1 MKAMNNKRENMP
13 IKPFAFINEQLE
25 QRKSQHLYRS
35 SIPINGKQSRY
46 IDVNGKQYLNFSS
59 NDYLGLASDLALVNA
74 WKKGADLFGI
84 GSGGS
89 YLVTGYNQV
98 HRDVT
103 QQLQEWLGVES
114 IALFSSGY
122 SANQAIIKLLLS
134 KNDLLIQDK
143 LNHASLMEAGVNSS
157 AKMQRFKHNNM
168 QHLQTILSANAEIDN
183 KLVIS
188 EGVFS
193 MDGDC
198 APIESLQQQCQSHQA
213 WLMMDDA
220 HGLGVLG
227 KEGTGSASAQNIN
240 NNDIDIYMSTFGKAL
255 GIGGAF
261 VSGSSQLI
269 DYITNFSKPYIYTTG
284 LPPAMVYC
292 IGESARIVQTQQWRR
307 DHLSELIAYFKL
319 LAMKFELPLMPSN
332 TAIQPILI
340 GLSDTAITISQTLKK
355 SGIWTTAIRPP
366 TVPNN
371 TARLRVTLTVNHQ
384 KQDIEFLV
392 KQIKQAIDANLDQ

>member
-1 MKAMNNKRENMP
+1 MS
-13 IKPFAFINEQLE
+13 FSFIAEQLAE
-25 QRKSQHLYRS
+25 RKAQHLHRA

-46 IDVNGKQYLNFSS
+46 IVVNGKQYLNFSS
-59 NDYLGLASDLALVNA
+59 NDYLGLASDPALVNA

-89 YLVTGYNQV
+89 YLVTGYNQI
-98 HRDVT
+98 HHDVT

-114 IALFSSGY
+114 IALFNSGY

-134 KNDLLIQDK
+134 NDDLLIQDK
-143 LNHASLMEAGVNSS
+143 LNHASLMEAGVNSP
-157 AKMQRFKHNNM
+157 AKMQRFKHNDM
-168 QHLQTILSANAEIDN
+168 QHLQTILNTNSEIDN

-198 APIESLQQQCQSHQA
+198 APIDSLQQQCQSHQA
-213 WLMMDDA
+213 WLMVDDA

-227 KEGTGSASAQNIN
+227 KEGKGSASAQHIDNSEL
-240 NNDIDIYMSTFGKAL
+240 DIYMSTFGKAL

-261 VSGSSQLI
+261 VSGSHQLI
-269 DYITNFSKPYIYTTG
+269 DYITNFSKSYIYTTG

-292 IGESARIVQTQQWRR
+292 IGESARLVQTQQWRR
-307 DHLSELIAYFKL
+307 DHLSDLIAYFKL
-319 LAMKFELPLMPSN
+319 LAAQFDLPLMASN
-332 TAIQPILI
+332 TAIQPVLI
-340 GLSDTAITISQTLKK
+340 GLSDAAIAISQTLKK

-371 TARLRVTLTVNHQ
+371 TARLRVTLTANHQ
-384 KQDIEFLV
+384 KQDIEYLV
-392 KQIKQAIDANLDQ
+392 KQIKQAINANLD

>member
-1 MKAMNNKRENMP
+1 MS
-13 IKPFAFINEQLE
+13 FSFIAEQLAE
-25 QRKSQHLYRS
+25 RKAQHLHRA

-59 NDYLGLASDLALVNA
+59 NDYLGLASDPALVNA

-98 HRDVT
+98 HHDVT

-114 IALFSSGY
+114 IALFNSGY

-134 KNDLLIQDK
+134 NNDLLIQDK
-143 LNHASLMEAGVNSS
+143 LNHASLMEAGVNSP
-157 AKMQRFKHNNM
+157 AKMLRFKHNDM
-168 QHLQTILSANAEIDN
+168 QHLQTILNTNSEVDN

-198 APIESLQQQCQSHQA
+198 APIDSLQQQCQSHQA
-213 WLMMDDA
+213 WLMVDDA

-227 KEGTGSASAQNIN
+227 KEGKGSASAQHIDNSEL
-240 NNDIDIYMSTFGKAL
+240 DIYMSTFGKAL

-261 VSGSSQLI
+261 VSGSHQLI
-269 DYITNFSKPYIYTTG
+269 DYITNFSKSYIYTTG

-292 IGESARIVQTQQWRR
+292 IGESARLVQTQQWRR

-319 LAMKFELPLMPSN
+319 LAVQFDLPLMASN
-332 TAIQPILI
+332 TAIQPVLI
-340 GLSDTAITISQTLKK
+340 GLSDAAIAISQTLKK

-371 TARLRVTLTVNHQ
+371 TARLRVTLTANHQ
-384 KQDIEFLV
+384 KQDIEYLV
-392 KQIKQAIDANLDQ
+392 KQIKQAINANLD

>member
-1 MKAMNNKRENMP
+1 MS
-13 IKPFAFINEQLE
+13 FSFIAEQLAE
-25 QRKSQHLYRS
+25 RKAQHLHRA

-46 IDVNGKQYLNFSS
+46 IDVNGQQYLNFSS
-59 NDYLGLASDLALVNA
+59 NDYLGLASDPALVNA

-98 HRDVT
+98 HHDVT

-114 IALFSSGY
+114 IALFNSGY

-134 KNDLLIQDK
+134 NNDLLIQDK
-143 LNHASLMEAGVNSS
+143 LNHASLMEAGVNSP
-157 AKMQRFKHNNM
+157 AKMLRFKHNDM
-168 QHLQTILSANAEIDN
+168 QHLQTILNTNSEVDN

-198 APIESLQQQCQSHQA
+198 APIDSLQQQCQSHQA
-213 WLMMDDA
+213 WLMVDDA

-227 KEGTGSASAQNIN
+227 KEGKGSASAQHIDNSEL
-240 NNDIDIYMSTFGKAL
+240 DIYMSTFGKAL

-261 VSGSSQLI
+261 VSGSHQLI
-269 DYITNFSKPYIYTTG
+269 DYITNFSKSYIYTTG

-292 IGESARIVQTQQWRR
+292 IGESARLVQTQQWRR

-319 LAMKFELPLMPSN
+319 LAVQFDLPLMASN
-332 TAIQPILI
+332 TAIQPVLI
-340 GLSDTAITISQTLKK
+340 GLSDAAIAISQTLKK

-371 TARLRVTLTVNHQ
+371 TARLRVTLTANHQ
-384 KQDIEFLV
+384 KQDIEYLV
-392 KQIKQAIDANLDQ
+392 KQIKQAINANLD

>member
-1 MKAMNNKRENMP
+1 MSFSFIVGQLAERKA
-13 IKPFAFINEQLE
+13 
-25 QRKSQHLYRS
+25 QHLHRA

-46 IDVNGKQYLNFSS
+46 IVVNGKQYLNFSS
-59 NDYLGLASDLALVNA
+59 NDYLGLASDPTLVNA

-98 HRDVT
+98 HHDVT

-114 IALFSSGY
+114 IALFNSGY

-134 KNDLLIQDK
+134 NNDLLIQDK
-143 LNHASLMEAGVNSS
+143 LNHASLMEAGVNSP
-157 AKMQRFKHNNM
+157 AKMQRFKHNDM
-168 QHLQTILSANAEIDN
+168 QHLQTILNTNSEVDN

-193 MDGDC
+193 MDGDS
-198 APIESLQQQCQSHQA
+198 APIDSLQQQCQSHQA
-213 WLMMDDA
+213 WLMVDDA

-227 KEGTGSASAQNIN
+227 KEGKGSASAQYIDNSEL
-240 NNDIDIYMSTFGKAL
+240 DIYMSTFGKAL

-261 VSGSSQLI
+261 VAGSHQLI

-392 KQIKQAIDANLDQ
+392 KQIKQAIDANLDE

>member
-1 MKAMNNKRENMP
+1 MS
-13 IKPFAFINEQLE
+13 FSFIAEQLAE
-25 QRKSQHLYRS
+25 RKAQHLHRA

-46 IDVNGKQYLNFSS
+46 IVVNGKQYLNFSS
-59 NDYLGLASDLALVNA
+59 NDYLGLASDPALVNA

-98 HRDVT
+98 HHDVT

-114 IALFSSGY
+114 IALFNSGY

-134 KNDLLIQDK
+134 NNDLLIQDK
-143 LNHASLMEAGVNSS
+143 LNHASLMEAGVNCP
-157 AKMQRFKHNNM
+157 AKMQRFKHNDM
-168 QHLQTILSANAEIDN
+168 QHLQTILNTNSEVDN

-198 APIESLQQQCQSHQA
+198 APIDSLQQRCQSHQA
-213 WLMMDDA
+213 WLMVDDA

-227 KEGTGSASAQNIN
+227 KEGKGSASAQHIDNSEL
-240 NNDIDIYMSTFGKAL
+240 DIYMSTFGKAL

-261 VSGSSQLI
+261 VSGSHQLI

-292 IGESARIVQTQQWRR
+292 IGESARLVQTQQWRR

-319 LAMKFELPLMPSN
+319 LAVQFDLPLMASN
-332 TAIQPILI
+332 TAIQPVLI
-340 GLSDTAITISQTLKK
+340 GLSDTAIAISQTLKK

-392 KQIKQAIDANLDQ
+392 KQIKRAIDANLDE

>member
-1 MKAMNNKRENMP
+1 MS
-13 IKPFAFINEQLE
+13 FSFIAEQLAE
-25 QRKSQHLYRS
+25 RKAQHLHRA

-59 NDYLGLASDLALVNA
+59 NDYLGLASDPTLVNA

-98 HRDVT
+98 HHDVT

-114 IALFSSGY
+114 IALFNSGY

-134 KNDLLIQDK
+134 KHDLLIQDK
-143 LNHASLMEAGVNSS
+143 LNHASLMEAGVNSP
-157 AKMQRFKHNNM
+157 AKMLRFKHNDM
-168 QHLQTILSANAEIDN
+168 QHLQTILNTNSEVDN

-198 APIESLQQQCQSHQA
+198 APIDSLQQQCQSHQA
-213 WLMMDDA
+213 WLMVDDA

-227 KEGTGSASAQNIN
+227 KEGKGSASAQHIDNSEL
-240 NNDIDIYMSTFGKAL
+240 DIYMSTFGKAL

-261 VSGSSQLI
+261 VSGSHQLI
-269 DYITNFSKPYIYTTG
+269 DYITNFSKSYIYTTG

-292 IGESARIVQTQQWRR
+292 IGESARLVQTQQWRR

-319 LAMKFELPLMPSN
+319 LAVQFDLPLMASN
-332 TAIQPILI
+332 TAIQPVLI
-340 GLSDTAITISQTLKK
+340 GLSDAAIAISQTLKK

-371 TARLRVTLTVNHQ
+371 TARLRVTLTANHQ
-384 KQDIEFLV
+384 KQDIEYLV
-392 KQIKQAIDANLDQ
+392 KQIKQAINANLD

>member
-1 MKAMNNKRENMP
+1 M
-13 IKPFAFINEQLE
+13 AFSFIAEQLAE
-25 QRKSQHLYRS
+25 RKAQHLHRA
-35 SIPINGKQSRY
+35 SIPITGKQSRY
-46 IDVNGKQYLNFSS
+46 IVVNGKQYLNFSS
-59 NDYLGLASDLALVNA
+59 NDYLGLASDPALVNA

-98 HRDVT
+98 HHDVT

-114 IALFSSGY
+114 IALFNSGY

-134 KNDLLIQDK
+134 NNDLLIQDK
-143 LNHASLMEAGVNSS
+143 LNHASLMEAGVNYP
-157 AKMQRFKHNNM
+157 AKMQRFKHNDM
-168 QHLQTILSANAEIDN
+168 QHLQTILNTNNEVDN

-198 APIESLQQQCQSHQA
+198 APIDSLQQQCQSHQA
-213 WLMMDDA
+213 WLMVDDA

-227 KEGTGSASAQNIN
+227 KEGKGSASAQHIDNSEL
-240 NNDIDIYMSTFGKAL
+240 DIYMSTFGKAL

-261 VSGSSQLI
+261 VAGSHQLI

-292 IGESARIVQTQQWRR
+292 IGESARLVQTQQWRR
-307 DHLSELIAYFKL
+307 DHLSELITYFKL
-319 LAMKFELPLMPSN
+319 LAMQFDLPLMASS
-332 TAIQPILI
+332 TTIQPVLI
-340 GLSDTAITISQTLKK
+340 GLSDTAIAISNTLKK

-392 KQIKQAIDANLDQ
+392 KQIKRAIDANLDE